1 MHHST
6 SFVKSVYA
14 IIFKTH
20 LFNPKNMASIPSD
33 YTRRLELLLEVC
45 RNLSANL
52 DLEQL
57 LSAIIES
64 ASSLVGCE
72 SSSILVY
79 DKESQSLRFAAAP
92 FYISE
97 SLRTMSVPVDDS
109 VAGKVYSSGQPLAI
123 NRAEND
129 ERIYRAVDRELKS
142 QTLSLLAVP
151 LIFKGRTIGVL
162 EAVNKLHSSRFN
174 EEDVLVLQTLAAQ
187 AAVAFENHRLLEESQ
202 RAYQQV
208 IELDRMKSDFIA
220 IASHELRTPLG
231 VILGHAT
238 FLQETAA
245 PDEAQ
250 DLEIIVKSSLR
261 LKEIIEEFSNVDH
274 FEHGLSRLRR
284 GKVNLSQ
291 VVQEVV
297 NSFREMSIQN
307 NIALSTELPKT
318 ALAVE
323 GDAAKIAMALREVV
337 KNALTF
343 TNAGGQVRVNLEAIP
358 NFARISVIDNG
369 IGIPAN
375 EQAKIFQR
383 FYQVEK
389 HLTRRH
395 GGMGLGLSIAR
406 DMVDMHGGK
415 ITVDSLEG
423 KGSRFLLL
431 LPLTLAE
438 PSAEERVFLA

>member
-1 MHHST
+1 
-6 SFVKSVYA
+6 
-14 IIFKTH
+14 
-20 LFNPKNMASIPSD
+20 MATMPTD
-33 YTRRLELLLEVC
+33 YVRRLEHLLEVC

-57 LSAIIES
+57 LGAIIES

-72 SSSILVY
+72 NSSILVFV
-79 DKESQSLRFAAAP
+79 KETQSLRFAAAP
-92 FYISE
+92 FYIKE
-97 SLRTMSVPVDDS
+97 TMHSMSIPVDTS
-109 VAGKVYSSGQPLAI
+109 VAGKVYSTGQPLAI
-123 NRAEND
+123 NQASED
-129 ERIYRAVDRELKS
+129 ERIYRAVDRELNF
-142 QTLSLLAVP
+142 QTRSLLAVP
-151 LIFKGRTIGVL
+151 LIFKGKTIGVL
-162 EAVNKLHSSRFN
+162 EAVNKLQPARFT
-174 EEDVLVLQTLAAQ
+174 EEDVLILQTLAAQ
-187 AAVAFENHRLLEESQ
+187 AAIALENHRLLEESQ
-202 RAYQQV
+202 HAYQQV

-238 FLQETAA
+238 FLQELAS
-245 PDEAQ
+245 PEEAQ

-284 GKVNLSQ
+284 GKVALNQ
-291 VVQEVV
+291 VVQEVT
-297 NSFREMSIQN
+297 NSFHEMSIQN
-307 NIALSTELPKT
+307 SINLSTELPKT
-318 ALAVE
+318 PLSIE

-337 KNALTF
+337 KNALAF
-343 TNAGGQVRVNLEAIP
+343 TNPGGQVRVKLEHIP

-406 DMVDMHGGK
+406 DMVEMHGGK
-415 ITVDSLEG
+415 ITVDSIEG
-423 KGSRFLLL
+423 KGSRFVLL
-431 LPLTLAE
+431 LPVALAT

>member
-1 MHHST
+1 MP
-6 SFVKSVYA
+6 
-14 IIFKTH
+14 I
-20 LFNPKNMASIPSD
+20 D

-57 LSAIIES
+57 LSVIIES
-64 ASSLVGCE
+64 ASTLVGCE
-72 SSSILVY
+72 NSSILAF
-79 DKESQSLRFAAAP
+79 DKESQALRFVAAP
-92 FYISE
+92 FYILDSMH
-97 SLRTMSVPVDDS
+97 TMSVPIETS
-109 VAGKVYSSGQPLAI
+109 VAGKVYTSGQPLAI
-123 NRAEND
+123 NQAEED
-129 ERIYRAVDRELKS
+129 ERIYRDVDRALKFK
-142 QTLSLLAVP
+142 TRSLLAVP
-151 LIFKGRTIGVL
+151 LIFKGKTIGVL
-162 EAVNKLHSSRFN
+162 EAVNKLQAARFT
-174 EEDVLVLQTLAAQ
+174 EGDVLILQTLAAQ
-187 AAVAFENHRLLEESQ
+187 AAIALENHRLLEESQ

-238 FLQETAA
+238 FLQETAS
-245 PDEAQ
+245 PEQAQ
-250 DLEIIVKSSLR
+250 ELDIIVKSSMR
-261 LKEIIEEFSNVDH
+261 LKEIVEEFSNVDH

-284 GKVNLSQ
+284 GKVALSQ

-297 NSFREMSIQN
+297 NSFREMSIQKE
-307 NIALSTELPKT
+307 IALSTELPKT
-318 ALAVE
+318 PLTVE
-323 GDAAKIAMALREVV
+323 GDASKIAMALREVV

-343 TNAGGQVRVNLEAIP
+343 TNAGGQVRVRLEHVP
-358 NFARISVIDNG
+358 NYAHISVIDNG

-375 EQAKIFQR
+375 EQARIFQR

-406 DMVDMHGGK
+406 DMVEMHGGK

-423 KGSRFLLL
+423 KGSRFVLL
-431 LPLTLAE
+431 LPVRLPE
-438 PSAEERVFLA
+438 PGAEEREFL

>member
-1 MHHST
+1 M
-6 SFVKSVYA
+6 
-14 IIFKTH
+14 
-20 LFNPKNMASIPSD
+20 D

-52 DLEQL
+52 DLDEL
-57 LSAIIES
+57 LAAIIDS
-64 ASSLVGCE
+64 ASSLTGSD

-97 SLRTMSVPVDDS
+97 TLRGMPIPLDKSI
-109 VAGKVYSSGQPLAI
+109 AGLVYANAQPMAL
-123 NRAEND
+123 NRAAGD
-129 ERIYRAVDRELKS
+129 DRIYRAVDRELNMV
-142 QTLSLLAVP
+142 TRTMLAVP
-151 LIFKGRTIGVL
+151 LIFKGKPIGVL
-162 EAVNKLHSSRFN
+162 ETINKLHDAQYT
-174 EEDVLVLQTLAAQ
+174 EEDVSILETLAAQ
-187 AAVAFENHRLLEESQ
+187 AAVAFENHRLLEES
-202 RAYQQV
+202 RLAYQQV

-238 FLQETAA
+238 FLQDAA
-245 PDEAQ
+245 TPEQAQ

-261 LKEIIEEFSNVDH
+261 LKEIIEEFANVDH

-284 GKVNLSQ
+284 GRVVINQ

-297 NSFREMSIQN
+297 NSFKEMSIER
-307 NIALSTELPKT
+307 NISLALDAPKT
-318 ALAVE
+318 AVTLE
-323 GDAAKIAMALREVV
+323 GDAAKIAMALREVM

-343 TNAGGQVRVNLEAIP
+343 SNPGGQVKVKVEHIPGFVKIAI
-358 NFARISVIDNG
+358 IDNG
-369 IGIPAN
+369 IGIPVN
-375 EQAKIFQR
+375 EQGKIFQR

-406 DMVDMHGGK
+406 DMLEMHGGK
-415 ITVDSLEG
+415 ITVESVEG
-423 KGSRFLLL
+423 KGSRFILL
-431 LPLTLAE
+431 LPVKLSDAK
-438 PSAEERVFLA
+438 AIERVFL

>member
-1 MHHST
+1 
-6 SFVKSVYA
+6 
-14 IIFKTH
+14 
-20 LFNPKNMASIPSD
+20 MATIPTD

-57 LSAIIES
+57 LGAIIES

-92 FYISE
+92 FYILE
-97 SLRTMSVPVDDS
+97 TMHTMSVPVETS
-109 VAGKVYSSGQPLAI
+109 VAGKVYTSGQPLAI
-123 NRAEND
+123 NQADDD
-129 ERIYRAVDRELKS
+129 ERIYRAVDRELNF
-142 QTLSLLAVP
+142 QTRSLLAVP
-151 LIFKGRTIGVL
+151 LIFKGKTIGVL
-162 EAVNKLHSSRFN
+162 EAVNKVQGARFT
-174 EEDVLVLQTLAAQ
+174 EEDVLILQTLAAQ
-187 AAVAFENHRLLEESQ
+187 AAIAFENHRLLEESQ

-238 FLQETAA
+238 FLQEVAS
-245 PDEAQ
+245 PEQAQ
-250 DLEIIVKSSLR
+250 DLEIILKSSLR

-284 GKVNLSQ
+284 GKVALSQ
-291 VVQEVV
+291 VIQEVV
-297 NSFREMSIQN
+297 NSFHEMSIQN
-307 NIALSTELPKT
+307 NITLATELPKT
-318 ALAVE
+318 PLAVE

-343 TNAGGQVRVNLEAIP
+343 TNPGGQVRVKLEHIP

-383 FYQVEK
+383 FYQIEK

-406 DMVDMHGGK
+406 DMVEMHGGR
-415 ITVDSLEG
+415 ITVDSIEG
-423 KGSRFLLL
+423 KGSRFVLL
-431 LPLTLAE
+431 LPVKLAE
-438 PSAEERVFLA
+438 PNAEERVFLP

>member
-1 MHHST
+1 MP
-6 SFVKSVYA
+6 
-14 IIFKTH
+14 I
-20 LFNPKNMASIPSD
+20 D

-64 ASSLVGCE
+64 ASTLVGCE
-72 SSSILVY
+72 NSSILTY
-79 DKESQSLRFAAAP
+79 DKDSQSLRFVAAP
-92 FYISE
+92 FY
-97 SLRTMSVPVDDS
+97 LLDAMHTMSVPLETS
-109 VAGKVYSSGQPLAI
+109 VAGKVYTSGQPLAV
-123 NRAEND
+123 NQAEGD
-129 ERIYRAVDRELKS
+129 ERIYRDVDRAIDFK
-142 QTLSLLAVP
+142 TRSLLAVP
-151 LIFKGRTIGVL
+151 LIFKGKTIGVL
-162 EAVNKLHSSRFN
+162 EAVNKLQDARFT
-174 EEDVLVLQTLAAQ
+174 EEDVLILQTLAAQ
-187 AAVAFENHRLLEESQ
+187 AAIALENHRLLEESQ

-238 FLQETAA
+238 FLQETSA
-245 PDEAQ
+245 PEQAQ
-250 DLEIIVKSSLR
+250 ELEIIVKSSLR

-284 GKVNLSQ
+284 GTVALSQ
-291 VVQEVV
+291 VVQEVA
-297 NSFREMSIQN
+297 NSFREMSIQKE
-307 NIALSTELPKT
+307 IALSTELPKT
-318 ALAVE
+318 PLSVE
-323 GDAAKIAMALREVV
+323 GDAAKIAMALREVI

-343 TNAGGQVRVNLEAIP
+343 TNTGGQVQVKLEHIP
-358 NFARISVIDNG
+358 SNARISVSDNG

-375 EQAKIFQR
+375 EQARIFQR

-406 DMVDMHGGK
+406 DMVEMHGGK
-415 ITVDSLEG
+415 ITVDSIEG
-423 KGSRFLLL
+423 KGSCFVIL
-431 LPLTLAE
+431 LPTSLPDSIGEKSL
-438 PSAEERVFLA
+438 FLA

>member
-1 MHHST
+1 
-6 SFVKSVYA
+6 
-14 IIFKTH
+14 
-20 LFNPKNMASIPSD
+20 MAAMPLD

-57 LSAIIES
+57 LGAIIES

-72 SSSILVY
+72 NSSILAY
-79 DKESQSLRFAAAP
+79 DKDSQSLRFVAAP
-92 FYISE
+92 FYI
-97 SLRTMSVPVDDS
+97 LDAMHTMSVPVDSS
-109 VAGKVYSSGQPLAI
+109 VAGKVYTSGQPLAI
-123 NRAEND
+123 NQADGD
-129 ERIYRAVDRELKS
+129 ERIYRDVDRALDFK
-142 QTLSLLAVP
+142 TRSLLAVP
-151 LIFKGRTIGVL
+151 LIFKGKTIGVL
-162 EAVNKLHSSRFN
+162 EAVNKLQAARFT
-174 EEDVLVLQTLAAQ
+174 EEDVLILQTLAAQ
-187 AAVAFENHRLLEESQ
+187 AAIALENHRLLEDSQ

-238 FLQETAA
+238 FLLETSSPEQAQEL
-245 PDEAQ
+245 D
-250 DLEIIVKSSLR
+250 IIVKSSLR

-284 GKVNLSQ
+284 GKVALSQ
-291 VVQEVV
+291 VVQEVA
-297 NSFREMSIQN
+297 NSFREMAIQKE
-307 NIALSTELPKT
+307 ITLSTELPKNPLT
-318 ALAVE
+318 VE

-343 TNAGGQVRVNLEAIP
+343 TNTGGQVRVRLEHIP
-358 NFARISVIDNG
+358 NYARISVIDNG

-375 EQAKIFQR
+375 EQARIFQR

-406 DMVDMHGGK
+406 DMVEMHGGK

-423 KGSRFLLL
+423 KGSRFVML
-431 LPLTLAE
+431 LPVKLPE
-438 PSAEERVFLA
+438 PSTEERAFL

>member
-1 MHHST
+1 
-6 SFVKSVYA
+6 
-14 IIFKTH
+14 
-20 LFNPKNMASIPSD
+20 
-33 YTRRLELLLEVC
+33 
-45 RNLSANL
+45 LSANL

-57 LSAIIES
+57 LGAIIES
-64 ASSLVGCE
+64 ASTLAGCE
-72 SSSILVY
+72 NSSILVY
-79 DKESQSLRFAAAP
+79 DKESASLRFVAAP
-92 FYISE
+92 FYILE
-97 SLRTMSVPVDDS
+97 GMRTMSVPIDTS
-109 VAGKVYSSGQPLAI
+109 VAGRVYSTGQAMAI
-123 NRAEND
+123 NQADGD
-129 ERIYRAVDRELKS
+129 ERIYRDVDKAINFKTR
-142 QTLSLLAVP
+142 SLLAVP
-151 LIFKGRTIGVL
+151 LIFKGKTIGVL
-162 EAVNKLHSSRFN
+162 EAVNKLNDARFT
-174 EEDVLVLQTLAAQ
+174 EEDVLILQTLAAQ
-187 AAVAFENHRLLEESQ
+187 AAIALENHRLLEESQ

-238 FLQETAA
+238 FLQENAS
-245 PDEAQ
+245 PDQVQ
-250 DLEIIVKSSLR
+250 DLEIIVKSSMR

-284 GKVNLSQ
+284 GKVALSQ

-297 NSFREMSIQN
+297 NSFREMSIQKE
-307 NIALSTELPKT
+307 IALSTELPK
-318 ALAVE
+318 APLSVE
-323 GDAAKIAMALREVV
+323 GDASKIAMALREVI

-343 TNAGGQVRVNLEAIP
+343 TNPGGQVRVLLEHIP

-375 EQAKIFQR
+375 EQARIFQR

-406 DMVDMHGGK
+406 DMVEMHGGK

-423 KGSRFLLL
+423 KGSRFMLHIPIT
-431 LPLTLAE
+431 LPAPT
-438 PSAEERVFLA
+438 AEERVFLP

>member
-1 MHHST
+1 
-6 SFVKSVYA
+6 
-14 IIFKTH
+14 
-20 LFNPKNMASIPSD
+20 MATMPTD

-52 DLEQL
+52 DLEHL

-64 ASSLVGCE
+64 ASMLAGCE
-72 SSSILVY
+72 NSSILAY
-79 DKESQSLRFAAAP
+79 DKDAQALRFVAAP
-92 FYISE
+92 FYILE
-97 SLRTMSVPVDDS
+97 SMRTMLVPVDTS
-109 VAGKVYSSGQPLAI
+109 VAGKVYTTGQPLAI
-123 NRAEND
+123 NQADGD
-129 ERIYRAVDRELKS
+129 ERIYRDVDKAINFKTR
-142 QTLSLLAVP
+142 SLLAVP
-151 LIFKGRTIGVL
+151 LIFKGKTIGVL
-162 EAVNKLHSSRFN
+162 EAVNKQNDARFS
-174 EEDVLVLQTLAAQ
+174 EEDVLILQTLAAQ
-187 AAVAFENHRLLEESQ
+187 AAIAMENHRLLEDSQ
-202 RAYQQV
+202 RSYQQV

-238 FLQETAA
+238 FLQENAS
-245 PDEAQ
+245 PEQVQ
-250 DLEIIVKSSLR
+250 DLEIILKSSLR

-284 GKVNLSQ
+284 GTVALSQ

-297 NSFREMSIQN
+297 NSFREMSIQKE
-307 NIALSTELPKT
+307 ISLATELPK
-318 ALAVE
+318 APLSVE
-323 GDAAKIAMALREVV
+323 GDSAKIAMALREVV

-343 TNAGGQVRVNLEAIP
+343 TNAGGQVRVRLDHVP
-358 NFARISVIDNG
+358 NFARISVIDTG

-375 EQAKIFQR
+375 EQARIFQR

-406 DMVDMHGGK
+406 DMVEMHGGK

-423 KGSRFLLL
+423 KGSRFILL
-431 LPLTLAE
+431 LPVTLPA
-438 PSAEERVFLA
+438 PTAEERVFLT